1 MAAKHP
7 ELIYCCDLCGE
18 EVHSEQEMRSHTLVA
33 HIDGALSCPFCDLGD
48 ITADEMVYHVNST
61 HLTFLSPTEDNI
73 PFTVSSSDSMDDVS
87 LCSNGLPDNYAS
99 ASESSPQ
106 RANLSLNLNP
116 GRLKK
121 ELLSP
126 RGNDQSV
133 CPLCDYSNKSPTK
146 LQEHVNRQHFDLTS
160 PSFPEFLS
168 NNGGSPFLCPLCDR
182 NFDSSRD
189 VELHVN
195 VDHNDVLSP
204 AKSTQATPGDENSN
218 DCCPVCG
225 CSNFEY
231 SLELAS
237 HIEEHFSPKSPNG
250 LLCSPRTPYGLTP
263 LVSDATFLQTG
274 QINPMLEKF
283 WLNSGKKVSED
294 GNADHLLALE
304 MERREREEQRLR
316 EQREFRLL
324 QAQYGMDNQG
334 NFKEQSITNMQR
346 AVYAGEMSVADY
358 YNRQMELC
366 IAERE
371 GVDDGHSCT
380 KGLIPKIRAFSM
392 ASANVEHTWL
402 CTAVDHY
409 GSTYGDKGWGC
420 GYRNIQMLL
429 SSLVHN
435 TKYSNRLFNG
445 RFAIPSVSKLQ
456 ELIETAWRQGFDPA
470 GCEQLG
476 GRLINTRKWIGAT
489 EVVTFL
495 SSFRIRGRLIDC
507 HQPTGPNGTHP
518 EMFAWVKEYFTSED
532 EFKPPVYLQHHGHSR
547 TIIGLEELRDG
558 NLQLLVF
565 DPSHSKSQMEQFNST
580 ALNSNAMRLIRRP
593 LSALKARQYQ
603 LVYVDGILDTEE
615 EYQKTKI
622 MRSQKIPPSN

>member
-7 ELIYCCDLCGE
+7 EYVYTCDICGE
-18 EVHSEQEMRSHTLVA
+18 EGFSEVEMRSHTMVA
-33 HIDGALSCPFCDLGD
+33 HIEGAISCPFCDLGD
-48 ITADEMVYHVNST
+48 ISAEEMVFHVNSM
-61 HLTFLSPTEDNI
+61 HLDFLSPTEDNVQ
-73 PFTVSSSDSMDDVS
+73 FTISSSDSMDDVS
-87 LCSNGLPDNYAS
+87 LSSNGLPDTNFYS

-116 GRLKK
+116 NKYKK
-121 ELLSP
+121 VLLSP
-126 RGNDQSV
+126 RGSDHSL
-133 CPLCDYSNKSPTK
+133 CPLCDYSNKCPTK

-160 PSFPEFLS
+160 PSIPEFS
-168 NNGGSPFLCPLCDR
+168 NNDSGSNSPFLCPLCDR

-195 VDHNDVLSP
+195 VDHNDILSP
-204 AKSTQATPGDENSN
+204 IKSTQATPGDENCN

-225 CSNFEY
+225 SSNFMC

-250 LLCSPRTPYGLTP
+250 LLCSPSAPYGLTP
-263 LVSDATFLQTG
+263 LSTDASLFKNGRSNSQV
-274 QINPMLEKF
+274 EK
-283 WLNSGKKVSED
+283 GKSTKKAGS
-294 GNADHLLALE
+294 ADHLFALE
-304 MERREREEQRLR
+304 IERKEREEQRVR
-316 EQREFRLL
+316 EQREFRML

-334 NFKEQSITNMQR
+334 NFREQSITNMQK

-358 YNRQMELC
+358 YNRQVELC
-366 IAERE
+366 IADRD

-392 ASANVEHTWL
+392 ASSNVEHLWL

-409 GSTYGDKGWGC
+409 GATYGDKGCGC
-420 GYRNIQMLL
+420 GYRNIQMML
-429 SSLVHN
+429 SSLIN
-435 TKYSNRLFNG
+435 STKYSTRLFNG
-445 RFAIPSVSKLQ
+445 RFAMPSISKLQ
-456 ELIETAWRQGFDPA
+456 ELIEGAWRQGFDPP

-495 SSFRIRGRLIDC
+495 ASFRIRGRLIDC
-507 HQPTGPNGTHP
+507 HEPTGPNGTHP
-518 EMFAWVKEYFTSED
+518 ELFSWVKGYFMKEE

-547 TIIGLEELRDG
+547 TIIGIEELQDG
-558 NLQLLVF
+558 SLQLLVL

-580 ALNSNAMRLIRRP
+580 SSVSNAIRLIKRP
-593 LSALKARQYQ
+593 ISALKARQYQ
-603 LVYVDGILDTEE
+603 LVYVDGVLETEE
-615 EYQKTKI
+615 EYQSMKI
-622 MRSQKIPPSN
+622 LHSQRIPPSS

>member
-7 ELIYCCDLCGE
+7 DHVYCCDICGKE
-18 EVHSEQEMRSHTLVA
+18 EFSEEEIRSHTLVA
-33 HIDGALSCPFCDLGD
+33 HIEGAISCPFCDLGD
-48 ITADEMVYHVNST
+48 ISADEMIYHVNST
-61 HLTFLSPTEDNI
+61 HLEFLSPTEDNVQFI
-73 PFTVSSSDSMDDVS
+73 ESSSGSSDDAYI
-87 LCSNGLPDNYAS
+87 CSNGLPDNNFTS
-99 ASESSPQ
+99 APEGSPQ

-116 GRLKK
+116 NKIKK
-121 ELLSP
+121 IVSP
-126 RGNDQSV
+126 RASSDLCV

-160 PSFPEFLS
+160 PSFPEFL
-168 NNGGSPFLCPLCDR
+168 NNDGGCSPYLCPLCDR
-182 NFDSSRD
+182 NFESSRD

-204 AKSTQATPGDENSN
+204 VKSTQATPGDENSN

-225 CSNFEY
+225 CSNFMC
-231 SLELAS
+231 SLDLAS

-250 LLCSPRTPYGLTP
+250 VVCSPRTPFAITP
-263 LVSDATFLQTG
+263 LVSDVTLLQG
-274 QINPMLEKF
+274 SQMNPVLEKL
-283 WLNSGKKVSED
+283 WLKSGKREE

-316 EQREFRLL
+316 EQREFRIL

-334 NFKEQSITNMQR
+334 NFREQSITNMQR
-346 AVYAGEMSVADY
+346 AVYAGELSVADF
-358 YNRQMELC
+358 YNRQVELFV
-366 IAERE
+366 AERD

-392 ASANVEHTWL
+392 ATPNVEHTWL
-402 CTAVDHY
+402 CSAVDHY

-420 GYRNIQMLL
+420 GYRNIQMML

-435 TKYSNRLFNG
+435 TKYSTRLFNG
-445 RFAIPSVSKLQ
+445 RFAIPSISKLQ

-495 SSFRIRGRLIDC
+495 SSFRIRGQLIDC

-518 EMFAWVKEYFTSED
+518 EMFAWVKEYFMKDE

-547 TIIGLEELRDG
+547 SIIGLEELRDG
-558 NLQLLVF
+558 SLQLLVF
-565 DPSHSKSQMEQFNST
+565 DPSHSKSQMEQFST
-580 ALNSNAMRLIRRP
+580 TELNSNAMRLIRRP
-593 LSALKARQYQ
+593 LLALKARQYQ
-603 LVYVDGILDTEE
+603 LVFISGLLDSEE
-615 EYQKTKI
+615 EYQKMKI
-622 MRSQKIPPSN
+622 LCSQRIPPSN

>member
-7 ELIYCCDLCGE
+7 DQTYSCDICGE
-18 EVHSEQEMRSHTLVA
+18 VELSEVEMRSHTLVA
-33 HIDGALSCPFCDLGD
+33 HIEGAISCPFCDLGD
-48 ITADEMVYHVNST
+48 ISADEMIYHVNSI
-61 HLTFLSPTEDNI
+61 HLDFLTPTEDNVQ
-73 PFTVSSSDSMDDVS
+73 FTVSSSDSMDDVS
-87 LCSNGLPDNYAS
+87 FSSNGLPDNNFAT
-99 ASESSPQ
+99 ASEGSPQ

-121 ELLSP
+121 VLLSP

-160 PSFPEFLS
+160 PSFPEFLNS
-168 NNGGSPFLCPLCDR
+168 DGGTSPFLCPLCDR

-195 VDHNDVLSP
+195 VDHSDVLSP
-204 AKSTQATPGDENSN
+204 VKSTQATPGDENCN

-225 CSNFEY
+225 CSNFVC
-231 SLELAS
+231 SLELES
-237 HIEEHFSPKSPNG
+237 HIEEHFSPKSSNG
-250 LLCSPRTPYGLTP
+250 LLCSPKTPFVLTP
-263 LVSDATFLQTG
+263 LVTDATILQTS
-274 QINPMLEKF
+274 QVNPALEKL
-283 WLNSGKKVSED
+283 WLKSGTKEE

-316 EQREFRLL
+316 EQREFRIL

-334 NFKEQSITNMQR
+334 NFREQSITNMQR

-358 YNRQMELC
+358 YNRQVELC
-366 IAERE
+366 IAERD

-392 ASANVEHTWL
+392 ATPNVEHTWL
-402 CTAVDHY
+402 CSVVDHY

-420 GYRNIQMLL
+420 GYRNIQMML

-435 TKYSNRLFNG
+435 TKYSSRLFNG
-445 RFAIPSVSKLQ
+445 RFAISKLQ
-456 ELIETAWRQGFDPA
+456 ELIESAWRQGFDPA

-495 SSFRIRGRLIDC
+495 ASFRIRARLIDC

-518 EMFAWVKEYFTSED
+518 EMFAWVKEYFTKDE

-547 TIIGLEELRDG
+547 TIIGLEELQDG

-565 DPSHSKSQMEQFNST
+565 DPSHSKSQMEQFSST

-603 LVYVDGILDTEE
+603 LVYIDGLLETED
-615 EYQKTKI
+615 EYQEPDFKNEI
-622 MRSQKIPPSN
+622 ILLRQI

>member
-7 ELIYCCDLCGE
+7 DQIYSCDICGE
-18 EVHSEQEMRSHTLVA
+18 KELSEVEMRSHTLVA
-33 HIDGALSCPFCDLGD
+33 HIEGAISCPFCDLGD
-48 ITADEMVYHVNST
+48 ISADEMIYHVNSI
-61 HLTFLSPTEDNI
+61 HLDFLTPTEDNVQ
-73 PFTVSSSDSMDDVS
+73 FTVSSSDSMDDVS
-87 LCSNGLPDNYAS
+87 FSSNGLPDTNFAS
-99 ASESSPQ
+99 ASEGSPH

-121 ELLSP
+121 VLLSP

-133 CPLCDYSNKSPTK
+133 CPLCDYCNKSPTK

-160 PSFPEFLS
+160 PSFPEFL
-168 NNGGSPFLCPLCDR
+168 NNDGGVSPFLCPLCDR
-182 NFDSSRD
+182 NFESSQD

-195 VDHNDVLSP
+195 VDHSDVLSP
-204 AKSTQATPGDENSN
+204 VKSTQATPGDENCN

-225 CSNFEY
+225 CSNFVC
-231 SLELAS
+231 SLELES
-237 HIEEHFSPKSPNG
+237 HIEEHFSPKSSNG
-250 LLCSPRTPYGLTP
+250 LLCSPKTPYGLTP
-263 LVSDATFLQTG
+263 LVTNSTMLQTS
-274 QINPMLEKF
+274 PALEKL
-283 WLNSGKKVSED
+283 WIKSGTKE

-304 MERREREEQRLR
+304 MERREREEQKLR
-316 EQREFRLL
+316 EQREFRIL

-334 NFKEQSITNMQR
+334 NFREQSITNMQR

-358 YNRQMELC
+358 YNRQVELC
-366 IAERE
+366 IAERD

-392 ASANVEHTWL
+392 ATPSVEHTWL
-402 CTAVDHY
+402 CSIVDHY

-420 GYRNIQMLL
+420 GYRNIQMML

-435 TKYSNRLFNG
+435 TKYSSRLYNG
-445 RFAIPSVSKLQ
+445 RFAISKLQ
-456 ELIETAWRQGFDPA
+456 ELIENAWRQGFDAA

-495 SSFRIRGRLIDC
+495 ASFRIRARLIDC

-518 EMFAWVKEYFTSED
+518 EMFGWVKEYFARDE

-547 TIIGLEELRDG
+547 TIIGLEELQDG
-558 NLQLLVF
+558 CLQLLVF
-565 DPSHSKSQMEQFNST
+565 DPSHSKSQMEQFSST

-603 LVYVDGILDTEE
+603 LVYIDGVLETEE
-615 EYQKTKI
+615 EYQHMKI
-622 MRSQKIPPSN
+622 IRSQRLPPSN

>member
-7 ELIYCCDLCGE
+7 DQTYSCDICGE
-18 EVHSEQEMRSHTLVA
+18 VELSEVEMRSHTLVA
-33 HIDGALSCPFCDLGD
+33 HIEGAISCPFCDLGD
-48 ITADEMVYHVNST
+48 ISADEMIYHVNSV
-61 HLTFLSPTEDNI
+61 HLDFLTPTEDNVQ
-73 PFTVSSSDSMDDVS
+73 FTVSSSDSMDDVS
-87 LCSNGLPDNYAS
+87 FSSNGLPDTNFAT
-99 ASESSPQ
+99 ASEGSPQ

-121 ELLSP
+121 VLLSP
-126 RGNDQSV
+126 RGNDQS
-133 CPLCDYSNKSPTK
+133 PIISGILNSD
-146 LQEHVNRQHFDLTS
+146 
-160 PSFPEFLS
+160 
-168 NNGGSPFLCPLCDR
+168 GGSSPFLCPLCDR

-195 VDHNDVLSP
+195 VDHSDVLSP
-204 AKSTQATPGDENSN
+204 IKSTQATPGDENCN

-225 CSNFEY
+225 CSNFVC
-231 SLELAS
+231 SLELES
-237 HIEEHFSPKSPNG
+237 HIEEHFSPKSSNG
-250 LLCSPRTPYGLTP
+250 LLCSPKTPYGLTP
-263 LVSDATFLQTG
+263 LVTDATMLQTS
-274 QINPMLEKF
+274 PALEKF
-283 WLNSGKKVSED
+283 LLKSGAKEE

-316 EQREFRLL
+316 EQREFRIL

-334 NFKEQSITNMQR
+334 NFREQSITNMQR

-358 YNRQMELC
+358 YNRQVELC
-366 IAERE
+366 IAERD

-392 ASANVEHTWL
+392 ATPNVEHTWL
-402 CTAVDHY
+402 CNSVDHY
-409 GSTYGDKGWGC
+409 ASTYGDKGWGC
-420 GYRNIQMLL
+420 GYRNIQMML

-435 TKYSNRLFNG
+435 TKYNSKLFNG
-445 RFAIPSVSKLQ
+445 RFAISKLQ
-456 ELIETAWRQGFDPA
+456 ELIENAWRQGFDPA

-495 SSFRIRGRLIDC
+495 ASFRIRARLIDC

-518 EMFAWVKEYFTSED
+518 EMFQWVKGYFTKDE

-547 TIIGLEELRDG
+547 TIIGLEELQDG
-558 NLQLLVF
+558 SLQLLVF
-565 DPSHSKSQMEQFNST
+565 DPSHSKSQMEQFSST

-603 LVYVDGILDTEE
+603 LVYVDGIIENED
-615 EYQKTKI
+615 EYQHMKI
-622 MRSQKIPPSN
+622 IRSQRIPPSN

>member
-7 ELIYCCDLCGE
+7 DQTYSCDICGE
-18 EVHSEQEMRSHTLVA
+18 VELSEVEMRSHTLVA
-33 HIDGALSCPFCDLGD
+33 HIEGAISCPFCDLGD
-48 ITADEMVYHVNST
+48 ISADEMIYHVNSI
-61 HLTFLSPTEDNI
+61 HLDFLTPTEDNVQFI
-73 PFTVSSSDSMDDVS
+73 VSSSDSMDDVS
-87 LCSNGLPDNYAS
+87 FSSNGLPDNNFAT
-99 ASESSPQ
+99 ASEGSPQ

-121 ELLSP
+121 VLLSP

-160 PSFPEFLS
+160 PSFPEFLNS
-168 NNGGSPFLCPLCDR
+168 DGGTSPFLCPLCDR

-195 VDHNDVLSP
+195 VDHSDVLSP
-204 AKSTQATPGDENSN
+204 VKSTQATPGDENCN

-225 CSNFEY
+225 CSNFVC
-231 SLELAS
+231 SLELES
-237 HIEEHFSPKSPNG
+237 HIEEHFSPKSSNG
-250 LLCSPRTPYGLTP
+250 LLCSPKTPFVLTP
-263 LVSDATFLQTG
+263 LVTDATILQTS
-274 QINPMLEKF
+274 QVNPALEKL
-283 WLNSGKKVSED
+283 WLKSGTKEE

-316 EQREFRLL
+316 EQREFRIL

-334 NFKEQSITNMQR
+334 NFREQSITNMQR

-358 YNRQMELC
+358 YNRQVELC
-366 IAERE
+366 IAERD

-392 ASANVEHTWL
+392 ATPNVEHTWL
-402 CTAVDHY
+402 CSIVDHY

-420 GYRNIQMLL
+420 GYRNIQMML

-435 TKYSNRLFNG
+435 TKYSSRLYNG
-445 RFAIPSVSKLQ
+445 RFAISKLQ
-456 ELIETAWRQGFDPA
+456 ELIESAWRQGFDPA

-495 SSFRIRGRLIDC
+495 ASFRIKARLIDC

-518 EMFAWVKEYFTSED
+518 EMFAWVKEYFTKDE

-547 TIIGLEELRDG
+547 TIIGLEELQDG

-565 DPSHSKSQMEQFNST
+565 DPSHSKSQMEQFSST

-603 LVYVDGILDTEE
+603 LVYIDGLLETED
-615 EYQKTKI
+615 EYQEYKALFHVK
-622 MRSQKIPPSN
+622 S